1 MENKRKKLIIIS
13 MIGVVGIT
21 SLFFVFQTKKTDANQ
36 FYGQKV
42 SELTKEAFNVNRYSG
57 IVETQ
62 KTENYSLESDKKV
75 IETYVKKGDTVNI
88 GDPLFKYDVSQA
100 TQSIANTNLE
110 IEGIQQTIQSLKKEI
125 NELNQR
131 MQEAEQEEQIQIRSE
146 KVDKQLEIKQQ
157 EFDIQAKQ
165 NEMKTFQEEVN
176 QSIVTANIHGIV
188 QSVNNRKEENTNGQN
203 SYITI
208 IQDEH
213 YIVKGSMDEMSMGSL
228 NEGDAVIIRSR
239 TNQEQI
245 WNGKI
250 SKIEQNNEKNTEEES
265 QESSGQRA
273 SKYPFYVELE
283 NNNQLI
289 LGQHVY
295 IEPNIGQAENMNGI
309 WIDKGFVVKE
319 SKNSQYVWIVKKN
332 KAQKQ
337 TVKIGQ
343 TDDSSGMLEIY
354 SGLKKKDYIVW
365 PDKSLKSGDRIQ
377 IQ

>member
-88 GDPLFKYDVSQA
+88 GDALFKYDVSQA